1 MYSRFPLQIRDE
13 RQLLAMTGT
22 NMIQFQKIENEFEI
36 TLNNERQKLYE
47 LQLKEGIRKRNL
59 GGGRKGTLSTI
70 TLKLF
75 FVLYYLKNYATFD
88 VIGSVFGISRS
99 KACENLHYLVPILST
114 TLNNMGCLPYR
125 EFETA
130 DDFIESIKNIETI
143 LIDATERPVQRP
155 TDEEKQSQHYS
166 GKRKDHTFKNTVMC
180 TENKI
185 IHFIGRTFCGS
196 MHDFCIFKEEF
207 DPIKNWFK
215 QVNVFVDLGYT
226 GINKAY
232 VGENINVP
240 YRKPAKTKNN
250 KNPQLDEAQ
259 KQHNNIIGKIRILV
273 ENALAGLKRFRILVH
288 DFRNRVKNF
297 EDETISICA
306 GLWNLMRR
314 CSV

>member
-1 MYSRFPLQIRDE
+1 MFPLQIRNE

-22 NMIQFQKIENEFEI
+22 NMIQFQEIENEFEV

-47 LQLKEGIRKRNL
+47 IELKAGNRKRNL
-59 GGGRKGTLSTI
+59 GGGRKGTLSTV
-70 TLKLF
+70 TFKLF
-75 FVLYYLKNYATFD
+75 FTLYYLKNYVTFD
-88 VIGSVFGISRS
+88 VLGSTFGISRS
-99 KACENLHYLVPILST
+99 KACENLHHLTTILGT
-114 TLNNMGCLPYR
+114 TLNNMGYMPHR
-125 EFETA
+125 EFKTT
-130 DDFIESIKNIETI
+130 DDFIESIKNIDTI

-155 TDEEKQSQHYS
+155 TDEDKQSQHYS

-180 TENKI
+180 TKDKI
-185 IHFIGRTFCGS
+185 IHFIGKTFCGS

-207 DPIKNWFK
+207 DPMKNWFE

-232 VGENINVP
+232 GGENINVP
-240 YRKPAKTKNN
+240 CRMPAKTKNN
-250 KNPQLDEAQ
+250 PNPQLDEAQ
-259 KQHNNIIGKIRILV
+259 KQRNNMIGKIRILV

-297 EDETISICA
+297 EDETITICA
-306 GLWNLMRR
+306 GLWNMMRR